1 MREEVARALRYDP
14 ILRREVVVRLTY
26 TVGVGHRP
34 DIVRW
39 FLVKEEVQGLQ
50 DSRSSNS
57 GDDGSHPGPS
67 KTLGAKPG
75 LRPAI

>member
-1 MREEVARALRYDP
+1 MREEIAKALRYDP

-26 TVGVGHRP
+26 IVGVGHRP

-50 DSRSSNS
+50 DSQSLNS
-57 GDDGSHPGPS
+57 GDGGSHADPS
-67 KTLGAKPG
+67 KTRGAAPG